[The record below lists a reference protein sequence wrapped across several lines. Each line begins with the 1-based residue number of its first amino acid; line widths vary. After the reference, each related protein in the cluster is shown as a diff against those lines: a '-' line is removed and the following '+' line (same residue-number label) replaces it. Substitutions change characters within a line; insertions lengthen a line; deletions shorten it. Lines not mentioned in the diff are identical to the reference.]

1 MLPKCWRRQNG
12 KIYLYKGGTSGFSNL
27 GFEPYSELYAYQVA
41 QVMGVNAIR
50 YTLTKDLKKTLCS
63 KCELFTSKEYSYI
76 PIGQLVSKGGIK
88 AILAYYQ
95 TLGQNFVDA
104 LEDMLV
110 FDAIIC
116 NTDRHYGN
124 FGVLVD
130 NKTNTIA
137 APAPLFDHGNS
148 LFSLGGT
155 DLWDNQKAFDEYA
168 RTLLPLAYDDF
179 FAAAKSAMKPRH
191 RTMLHELLDF
201 HFDRRATRYNLPPN
215 RLKMIEKEVQR
226 RARVLLG

>member
-1 MLPKCWRRQNG
+1 MLAQTNG

-41 QVMGVNAIR
+41 QAMGVNAIR

-76 PIGQLVSKGGIK
+76 PIGQLVAKGGIK
-88 AILAYYQ
+88 RRFLSYYQ

-110 FDAIIC
+110 FDAVIC
-116 NTDRHYGN
+116 NTDRHLGN

-130 NKTNTIA
+130 NKTTKLQRLHRCLTMAI
-137 APAPLFDHGNS
+137 PCSVWVEQTSGMTRKPLKNM
-148 LFSLGGT
+148 
-155 DLWDNQKAFDEYA
+155 
-168 RTLLPLAYDDF
+168 LLPCCRLRMTI
-179 FAAAKSAMKPRH
+179 S
-191 RTMLHELLDF
+191 
-201 HFDRRATRYNLPPN
+201 LPKQS
-215 RLKMIEKEVQR
+215 LC
-226 RARVLLG
+226 